1 MHFLTLSERVVHVF
15 DFLVF
20 HEVSLRSHVVVSRLN
35 FRWTNSRDFPC
46 VLGRL
51 WSHVIGGSSVSL
63 VESQAVD
70 VGLLEFCD
78 WLRGVEAAISDSI
91 IDWC

>member
-1 MHFLTLSERVVHVF
+1 MHFLTLSEIVVHVF
-15 DFLVF
+15 DLLVF

-51 WSHVIGGSSVSL
+51 WSHIIGGSSVSL
-63 VESQAVD
+63 VESQTVD
-70 VGLLEFCD
+70 VGLLKFCD
-78 WLRGVEAAISDSI
+78 WLRGVEPTICDSRVN
-91 IDWC
+91 CG